1 MAAGSP
7 SVCVPGSCR
16 SRAHGHVPG
25 QLKWDCWRCPGSL
38 GLLLA
43 RPGAC
48 PSVREPGPWGSGVT
62 WDAVLQSLPLGRAHA
77 TQTPPPPGPR
87 PAGRPRP
94 LVSACTHRCSG
105 ATVLARSGPRWHGL
119 PLSQCFSLGGR
130 PLGPKRAAERW
141 RWWFLGQPGPKP
153 CPWIQQRS
161 ALFPLASFLRPG
173 SAPHYLD
180 VTRFTHRRPE
190 ALAHWALQ
198 EWAASLGIVVSPK
211 SLQLEAVEG
220 ESRDATPAG

>member
-1 MAAGSP
+1 M
-7 SVCVPGSCR
+7 
-16 SRAHGHVPG
+16 
-25 QLKWDCWRCPGSL
+25 
-38 GLLLA
+38 
-43 RPGAC
+43 
-48 PSVREPGPWGSGVT
+48 
-62 WDAVLQSLPLGRAHA
+62 
-77 TQTPPPPGPR
+77 
-87 PAGRPRP
+87 
-94 LVSACTHRCSG
+94 
-105 ATVLARSGPRWHGL
+105 
-119 PLSQCFSLGGR
+119 
-130 PLGPKRAAERW
+130 AERW

-180 VTRFTHRRPE
+180 VTRFTNRRPE